1 MLVRVYHFPS
11 SPRAIKQD
19 QSIMGVPGF
28 FAWLVSKH
36 PRCVRDAI
44 DGAKNNIL
52 RYDNANLYVDLN
64 TIIWVILE
72 SHDCPPTFATFY
84 QEFLDS
90 LRKLVAMVAPTK
102 LVFLALDGRPPT
114 PKLFSKLF
122 KKPCRYNRDASLS
135 SLSSSEDE
143 LDSTKGQKGD
153 LIPRNRKAKMAMVRH
168 GTPFMNGL
176 ESELRRFVASMM
188 LSSSYDHRWRRS
200 MTSSRLQWIVST
212 SEEDGEGELKI
223 FNHIRALP
231 FNAHDFHC
239 VVGRDADLIMLAL
252 ASPLSRKINIVRQTP
267 KDGVMI
273 YKLIS
278 IETLVRDFEVQ
289 MEEPC
294 SVRLRSTM
302 RDLVFLC
309 FLLGNDFLPGLE
321 ALTIRNNGIDKLQQ
335 TYMEVFSEAGEF
347 IINCDGHVNMR
358 ALERFLLHLPKQ
370 LRTSKKLES
379 SVETSMIMW
388 SSYINILRWCADY
401 YFNGVVLDES
411 YYSWENAPAMGRF
424 INFMGTHSCG
434 TVNSRPL
441 LPPVTATSV
450 LNLRPQWLKSC

>member
-1 MLVRVYHFPS
+1 
-11 SPRAIKQD
+11 
-19 QSIMGVPGF
+19 MGVPGF

-52 RYDNANLYVDLN
+52 RYD
-64 TIIWVILE
+64 
-72 SHDCPPTFATFY
+72 TFATFY

-143 LDSTKGQKGD
+143 LDSTKGQTGD

-168 GTPFMNGL
+168 GTPFMNRL

-188 LSSSYDHRWRRS
+188 LSSSDDHRRRRS

-335 TYMEVFSEAGEF
+335 TYMEV
-347 IINCDGHVNMR
+347 
-358 ALERFLLHLPKQ
+358 
-370 LRTSKKLES
+370 
-379 SVETSMIMW
+379 SV
-388 SSYINILRWCADY
+388 R
-401 YFNGVVLDES
+401 
-411 YYSWENAPAMGRF
+411 
-424 INFMGTHSCG
+424 
-434 TVNSRPL
+434 
-441 LPPVTATSV
+441 
-450 LNLRPQWLKSC
+450 